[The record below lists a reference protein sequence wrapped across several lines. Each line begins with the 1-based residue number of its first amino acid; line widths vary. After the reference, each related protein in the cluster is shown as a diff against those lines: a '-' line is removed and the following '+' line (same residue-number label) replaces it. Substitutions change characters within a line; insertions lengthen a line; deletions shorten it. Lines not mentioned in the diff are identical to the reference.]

1 MTAPMITD
9 GRSGSQHWSFRT
21 PRSGYRVV
29 VTTPAAAPEEW
40 RCYLAEAELSYAA
53 HGVAGVLDLDRLRD
67 GGATSLFFAAFAPD
81 GRMVGGIRAQGPYAD
96 PDEAHAVAEWDGDPA
111 QPRVRAMVD
120 ERLPLG
126 VVEIKTAWVAR
137 EFAGRR
143 EIVGALARAPLHASM
158 ILGARFALATSAVHT
173 LSRWATTG
181 AVAVSGLSAVGY
193 PDDRYST
200 TVIWWDRWALP
211 DTVTVA
217 ELRVLDLETA
227 QLLTSAIPAP
237 RR

>member
-1 MTAPMITD
+1 MAAPMIVD
-9 GRSGSQHWSFRT
+9 GRPAAGEWGFAT
-21 PRSGYRVV
+21 PWSGYRVV
-29 VTTPAAAPEEW
+29 VTTPAAAPELW
-40 RCYLAEAELSYAA
+40 HRYLAEAERSYAA
-53 HGVAGVLDLDRLRD
+53 HGVAGVLDLDELRD

-81 GRMVGGIRAQGPYAD
+81 GRVVGGIRAQGPYSDA
-96 PDEAHAVAEWDGDPA
+96 DEAHAVAEWSGDAA

-126 VVEIKTAWVAR
+126 VVEIKTAWVTR
-137 EFAGRR
+137 DFPGRR
-143 EIVGALARAPLHASM
+143 EVVAALARAPLHASM

-173 LSRWATTG
+173 LSRWAATG
-181 AVAVSGLSAVGY
+181 AVAVSGLGAVGY
-193 PDDRYST
+193 PDARYAT
-200 TVIWWDRWALP
+200 RVIWWDRWALP

-237 RR
+237 RS